1 MVSNLSQLIYSSQS
15 SLYSLNSSSVIASAS
30 PSPHQFNQSHSS
42 SSSNSLRAPPIA
54 LGQPP
59 TPLRKKRKMEENEG
73 EEMIGKNEDEEE
85 NGRKING
92 KKLKIEKDEEEDLK
106 EKDGRREQNIFDR
119 MTKEE
124 EDLGEKETLEINN
137 KKSAIKRRKNGK
149 LTTDNKKEHSNLR

>member
-1 MVSNLSQLIYSSQS
+1 M
-15 SLYSLNSSSVIASAS
+15 
-30 PSPHQFNQSHSS
+30 
-42 SSSNSLRAPPIA
+42 
-54 LGQPP
+54 G
-59 TPLRKKRKMEENEG
+59 ENEG

-119 MTKEE
+119 MTKEG
-124 EDLGEKETLEINN
+124 EDLGEKEALEINN